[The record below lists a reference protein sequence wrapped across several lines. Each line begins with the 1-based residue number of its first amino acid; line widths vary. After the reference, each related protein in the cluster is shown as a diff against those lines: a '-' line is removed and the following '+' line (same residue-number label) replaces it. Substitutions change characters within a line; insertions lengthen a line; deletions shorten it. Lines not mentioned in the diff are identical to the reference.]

1 MLTRRLPTR
10 LPTRLT
16 IVALLVALLAT
27 VPFAPSAQARTLA
40 PDLESRLVALTNEA
54 RTSRG
59 LPPLRVELQLT
70 RVARDWS
77 NTMADRGRISHR
89 PDLRGAIVGDWSRIG
104 ENVGVGPSI
113 ERTHEAFMN
122 SPGHR
127 ANVLGDFDRVGVGI
141 YEDGGRYWMTLNFVK
156 GRGDFPVF
164 RDVTANT
171 HRPNIE
177 GLFARGTTLGC
188 TFDRYCPS
196 NSVTRGQMATFLARE
211 LGLNHRDGGFRD
223 VSRNHPHGGAIGAL
237 AAEGITAGCAPD
249 RFCPEDRINRG
260 QMAAFLSRALG
271 LQDTAP
277 AGMRDVSGS
286 THVGAIGALQ
296 RAGITQGCTSTS
308 YCPTDGVT
316 RAQMATFLQR
326 SFD

>member
-10 LPTRLT
+10 LTV
-16 IVALLVALLAT
+16 VALLVALFAT
-27 VPFAPSAQARTLA
+27 VPFAPSAEARTLV
-40 PDLESRLVALTNEA
+40 PDLEARLVALTNEA
-54 RTSRG
+54 RTARG
-59 LPPLRVELQLT
+59 LPPLKVELQLT

-77 NTMADRGRISHR
+77 NTMAARRDLSHR
-89 PDLRGAIVGDWSRIG
+89 PELGRAIVGNWSRIG

-141 YEDGGRYWMTLNFVK
+141 YEQDGRYWMTVNFVK

-188 TFDRYCPS
+188 TFDRYCPTS
-196 NSVTRGQMATFLARE
+196 GVTRGQMATFLARE
-211 LGLNHRDGGFRD
+211 LGLTHRDGGFRD
-223 VSRNHPHGGAIGAL
+223 VSSSHPHAGAIGAL

-271 LQDTAP
+271 LQEAAP
-277 AGMRDVSGS
+277 TGVGDVADS
-286 THVGAIGALQ
+286 THAGAIGALQ
-296 RAGITQGCTSTS
+296 RAGITQGCTATR